1 MRETLVKAEE
11 FKDSPLGKIP
21 TGWQVGRLS
30 NFYAVPA
37 RNGLYKSAQYYGRG
51 VLMIHMPQMFRGL
64 EIDVSDAARVD
75 VSLTELERFEL
86 KPGDLVF
93 ARRSLNLEGAGRC
106 SLVPELP
113 EPVTFESSI
122 IRVRLSREQLRPA
135 FANYFL
141 NSEIGFRLRLPL
153 IRQVAVSGVSSEDIA
168 SIPILVPP
176 IPEQERIIEIIGTVD
191 EAIAH
196 TSSLIAK
203 LKLMKAGLL
212 HDLLTRGLDENG
224 ELRDACC
231 YAVPGGSAHPEQ
243 FKDSPLGRIPKEW
256 EIRTMEEITTKIV
269 DGVHKTPVYVES
281 GIPFLTVENLT
292 AGIGISLKNV
302 RYVTPSAHAEF
313 FKRADPRPGD
323 ILVSKD
329 GTLGI
334 ARIVTDNLPEFS
346 IFVSVAQLRPNEA
359 LVLPSFICTFFET
372 GEYERQLGHRSA
384 GTGLKHIHLEHFR
397 AFQLAVPPIAE
408 QHRISKVLNSHD
420 TRIRTEEAYRD
431 KLKLQK
437 QGLMHDLL
445 TGKVRVK
452 DADKFTAIE

>member
-1 MRETLVKAEE
+1 MIGQGLTR
-11 FKDSPLGKIP
+11 GK
-21 TGWQVGRLS
+21 VAYL
-30 NFYAVPA
+30 A
-37 RNGLYKSAQYYGRG
+37 
-51 VLMIHMPQMFRGL
+51 
-64 EIDVSDAARVD
+64 
-75 VSLTELERFEL
+75 
-86 KPGDLVF
+86 
-93 ARRSLNLEGAGRC
+93 
-106 SLVPELP
+106 
-113 EPVTFESSI
+113 
-122 IRVRLSREQLRPA
+122 
-135 FANYFL
+135 
-141 NSEIGFRLRLPL
+141 SE
-153 IRQVAVSGVSSEDIA
+153 A
-168 SIPILVPP
+168 SINQNFGAILPCSALDSRFLFHYLDFNYEYVRGSSRGSNQQALNCAVIAQLQIVCPP
-176 IPEQERIIEIIGTVD
+176 KEEQRRIAEILDTVD

-203 LKLMKAGLL
+203 LKQMKAGLL

-224 ELRDACC
+224 ELRDAI
-231 YAVPGGSAHPEQ
+231 AHPEQ
-243 FKDSPLGRIPKEW
+243 FKDSPLGRIPKDW
-256 EIRTMEEITTKIV
+256 EVRTMEEITTKIV

-323 ILVSKD
+323 VLVSKD

-334 ARIVTDNLPEFS
+334 ARIVTDDLPEFS

-397 AFQLAVPPIAE
+397 AFQLAVPPIPE
-408 QHRISKVLNSHD
+408 QHRISKVLNCHD
-420 TRIRTEEAYRD
+420 IRIRQEEAYRD

-445 TGKVRVK
+445 TGKVRVN
-452 DADKFTAIE
+452 DADKSISVR

>member
-1 MRETLVKAEE
+1 
-11 FKDSPLGKIP
+11 
-21 TGWQVGRLS
+21 
-30 NFYAVPA
+30 
-37 RNGLYKSAQYYGRG
+37 
-51 VLMIHMPQMFRGL
+51 
-64 EIDVSDAARVD
+64 
-75 VSLTELERFEL
+75 
-86 KPGDLVF
+86 
-93 ARRSLNLEGAGRC
+93 
-106 SLVPELP
+106 
-113 EPVTFESSI
+113 
-122 IRVRLSREQLRPA
+122 
-135 FANYFL
+135 
-141 NSEIGFRLRLPL
+141 
-153 IRQVAVSGVSSEDIA
+153 
-168 SIPILVPP
+168 
-176 IPEQERIIEIIGTVD
+176 
-191 EAIAH
+191 
-196 TSSLIAK
+196 
-203 LKLMKAGLL
+203 MKAGLL
-212 HDLLTRGLDENG
+212 HDLLIRGLDENG
-224 ELRDACC
+224 ELRDAI
-231 YAVPGGSAHPEQ
+231 AHPEQ

-256 EIRTMEEITTKIV
+256 EVRTMEEITTKIV

-323 ILVSKD
+323 VLVSKD

-334 ARIVTDNLPEFS
+334 ARIVTDDLPEFS

-420 TRIRTEEAYRD
+420 IRIRKEEAYRD

-452 DADKFTAIE
+452 NA

>member
-1 MRETLVKAEE
+1 MRETLVKTEE
-11 FKDSPLGKIP
+11 FEDSPVEKIP
-21 TGWQVGRLS
+21 KDWEIVSLRNEINILHGYAFKGEYFADEPPGNVLLVPG
-30 NFYAVPA
+30 NFH
-37 RNGLYKSAQYYGRG
+37 RDGGLYFDDNNTKYYR
-51 VLMIHMPQMFRGL
+51 
-64 EIDVSDAARVD
+64 
-75 VSLTELERFEL
+75 
-86 KPGDLVF
+86 
-93 ARRSLNLEGAGRC
+93 
-106 SLVPELP
+106 
-113 EPVTFESSI
+113 
-122 IRVRLSREQLRPA
+122 
-135 FANYFL
+135 
-141 NSEIGFRLRLPL
+141 
-153 IRQVAVSGVSSEDIA
+153 A
-168 SIPILVPP
+168 SIPDGTVLENGELLIVMTDLSPRTLILGRVVQLQLPFRVLHNQRIGKIVLKLPDTWDKRFLLLVINSDRVRRNIISNATGTTVRHTSPDRILANLVPKP
-176 IPEQERIIEIIGTVD
+176 PVEEQSKIADIFDTIDI
-191 EAIAH
+191 AIAH

-203 LKLMKAGLL
+203 LKQMKAGLL

-224 ELRDACC
+224 ELRDAI
-231 YAVPGGSAHPEQ
+231 GHPEQ
-243 FKDSPLGRIPKEW
+243 FKDSPLGQIPKEW
-256 EIRTMEEITTKIV
+256 EVRTMEEITTKIV

-323 ILVSKD
+323 VLVSKD

-334 ARIVTDNLPEFS
+334 ARIVTDDLPEFS
-346 IFVSVAQLRPNEA
+346 IFVSVAQLRPSEA

-420 TRIRTEEAYRD
+420 IRIRTEEAYRD

-437 QGLMHDLL
+437 KGLMHDLL

-452 DADKFTAIE
+452 DVDKFTSASDTV

>member
-1 MRETLVKAEE
+1 MRETLVKTEE

-37 RNGLYKSAQYYGRG
+37 RNGLYKSPQYYGRG

-64 EIDVSDAARVD
+64 EIDISDAARVE
-75 VSLTELERFEL
+75 VNPTELERFEL

-122 IRVRLSREQLRPA
+122 IRVRLYKEQLRSA

-176 IPEQERIIEIIGTVD
+176 IPEQEGIIEIIGTVD
-191 EAIAH
+191 KTIAH

-203 LKLMKAGLL
+203 LKQMKAGLL

-224 ELRDACC
+224 ELRDAI
-231 YAVPGGSAHPEQ
+231 GHPEH
-243 FKDSPLGRIPKEW
+243 FKDSPLGQIPKNW
-256 EIRTMEEITTKIV
+256 EVVPLTTLCHKIT
-269 DGVHKTPVYVES
+269 DGSHQSVKTSDS
-281 GIPFLTVENLT
+281 GVPFLYVSCVRDGQILWEQAAKIPEQTYAEISKGREPVPGLILYTAVGSYGHAALVREKYQFSFQRHIAYILANSESVEPAYLAMWLNSPQGRKYADKVALGNAQKTV
-292 AGIGISLKNV
+292 
-302 RYVTPSAHAEF
+302 
-313 FKRADPRPGD
+313 
-323 ILVSKD
+323 
-329 GTLGI
+329 TLG
-334 ARIVTDNLPEFS
+334 ALASFPVLLPE
-346 IFVSVAQLRPNEA
+346 ID
-359 LVLPSFICTFFET
+359 
-372 GEYERQLGHRSA
+372 
-384 GTGLKHIHLEHFR
+384 
-397 AFQLAVPPIAE
+397 E
-408 QHRISKVLNSHD
+408 QRRITEILDTHE
-420 TRIRTEEAYRD
+420 TRIRTEEAYRE

-445 TGKVRVK
+445 TGKVRIK
-452 DADKFTAIE
+452 DVDKFTPASDTV

>member
-1 MRETLVKAEE
+1 MRETLVKTGE
-11 FKDSPLGKIP
+11 FRDSSLGKIP
-21 TGWQVGRLS
+21 KDWDVVTVESIAADKPHAVVDGPFGS
-30 NFYAVPA
+30 NLKTEHYREYGIPVIQSGFVTSGVFLAESYVYVDRALFQAQKRSAV
-37 RNGLYKSAQYYGRG
+37 
-51 VLMIHMPQMFRGL
+51 
-64 EIDVSDAARVD
+64 E
-75 VSLTELERFEL
+75 
-86 KPGDLVF
+86 PGDIVMAKIGAQCGTSAILPANHPVGIL
-93 ARRSLNLEGAGRC
+93 AGNSLKISTNPDKCRAAYLLRILHYYYHTGQIDLIKTETAQPAISLKNLRA
-106 SLVPELP
+106 
-113 EPVTFESSI
+113 
-122 IRVRLSREQLRPA
+122 LRIP
-135 FANYFL
+135 
-141 NSEIGFRLRLPL
+141 LPL
-153 IRQVAVSGVSSEDIA
+153 CVKEQDAIT
-168 SIPILVPP
+168 SILDAL
-176 IPEQERIIEIIGTVD
+176 D

-196 TSSLIAK
+196 TSSLITK
-203 LKLMKAGLL
+203 LKQMKAGLL

-224 ELRDACC
+224 ELRDAI
-231 YAVPGGSAHPEQ
+231 AHPEQ
-243 FKDSPLGRIPKEW
+243 FKDSPLGRIPKDW
-256 EIRTMEEITTKIV
+256 EVRTMEEITTKIV

-323 ILVSKD
+323 VLVSKD

-334 ARIVTDNLPEFS
+334 ARIVTDDLPEFS

-420 TRIRTEEAYRD
+420 IRIRKEEAYRD
-431 KLKLQK
+431 KLKFQK

-452 DADKFTAIE
+452 NA

>member
-1 MRETLVKAEE
+1 MRETLVKSEE
-11 FKDSPLGKIP
+11 FKDSPVGKIP
-21 TGWQVGRLS
+21 NDWEVVKLESLLNGRPKNGYSPKEVNEWTGTLMLGLGCLTEEGFEPCQLKNAPSNDLKIRAALLSDGDFLLSRSNTRERVALAAIYRDVGVPCIYSDLMMRLS
-30 NFYAVPA
+30 LNEKICSRFMELLLRHSPV
-37 RNGLYKSAQYYGRG
+37 RRQLTGNAQGTSG
-51 VLMIHMPQMFRGL
+51 SMVKISSQTVMETVVL
-64 EIDVSDAARVD
+64 
-75 VSLTELERFEL
+75 
-86 KPGDLVF
+86 
-93 ARRSLNLEGAGRC
+93 
-106 SLVPELP
+106 LP
-113 EPVTFESSI
+113 P
-122 IRVRLSREQLRPA
+122 RKEQ
-135 FANYFL
+135 
-141 NSEIGFRLRLPL
+141 
-153 IRQVAVSGVSSEDIA
+153 D
-168 SIPILVPP
+168 
-176 IPEQERIIEIIGTVD
+176 RIISVMDTLEQ
-191 EAIAH
+191 AIAH

-203 LKLMKAGLL
+203 LKQMKAGLL

-224 ELRDACC
+224 ELRDAI
-231 YAVPGGSAHPEQ
+231 AHPEQ
-243 FKDSPLGRIPKEW
+243 FKHSPLGRIPREW
-256 EIRTMEEITTKIV
+256 EVRTMEEITTKIV

-313 FKRADPRPGD
+313 FKRADPKPGD
-323 ILVSKD
+323 VLVSKD

-334 ARIVTDNLPEFS
+334 ARIVSDDLPEFS

-372 GEYERQLGHRSA
+372 GEYERQLGHRSS

-408 QHRISKVLNSHD
+408 QHRISKVLNCHD
-420 TRIRTEEAYRD
+420 IRIRKEEAYRD

-452 DADKFTAIE
+452 NA

>member
-1 MRETLVKAEE
+1 MRETVVKTVE

-51 VLMIHMPQMFRGL
+51 ILMIHMSQMFRGL
-64 EIDVSDAARVD
+64 EIDISDAARVE
-75 VSLTELERFEL
+75 VNPTELERFEL

-176 IPEQERIIEIIGTVD
+176 IPEQEGIIEIISTVD
-191 EAIAH
+191 ETIAH

-203 LKLMKAGLL
+203 LKQMKAGLL
-212 HDLLTRGLDENG
+212 YDLLTRGLHENG
-224 ELRDACC
+224 ELRDAI
-231 YAVPGGSAHPEQ
+231 AHPEQ
-243 FKDSPLGRIPKEW
+243 FKDSPLGQIPKNWSVSSVGEGIVKIEQGWSPDCESISTPIGEW
-256 EIRTMEEITTKIV
+256 GVLKTTAVVWEGYQDCENKRLPSHLQPDPNYQVKVGDVLMTRAGPNSRVGVVALV
-269 DGVHKTPVYVES
+269 DNTQGKLMLSDKLYRLVP
-281 GIPFLTVENLT
+281 GEN
-292 AGIGISLKNV
+292 IE
-302 RYVTPSAHAEF
+302 PEF
-313 FKRADPRPGD
+313 
-323 ILVSKD
+323 LVSALSSS
-329 GTLGI
+329 GTQNYLS
-334 ARIVTDNLPEFS
+334 R
-346 IFVSVAQLRPNEA
+346 RK
-359 LVLPSFICTFFET
+359 
-372 GEYERQLGHRSA
+372 
-384 GTGLKHIHLEHFR
+384 TGLAESQTNISQDIVRTL
-397 AFQLAVPPIAE
+397 LIPLPPLGE
-408 QHRISKVLNSHD
+408 QEQITSVLDKYN
-420 TRIRTEEAYRD
+420 TCIRTEEAYRE

-452 DADKFTAIE
+452 EADKFTPASDTV